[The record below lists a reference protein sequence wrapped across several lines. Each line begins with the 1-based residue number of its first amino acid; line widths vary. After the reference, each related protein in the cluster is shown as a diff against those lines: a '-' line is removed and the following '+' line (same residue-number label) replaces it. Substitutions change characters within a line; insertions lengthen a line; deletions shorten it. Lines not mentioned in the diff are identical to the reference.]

1 MASSL
6 VWPQTMESAL
16 KPAHT
21 LGRDGEL
28 KIAHFKSSVKWIHL
42 MPAGLPCGIPGIDED
57 IDGTMQHA
65 PQLSLQLINPV
76 VIKNVSIIGIKIK
89 NVWLSAKFEE
99 ERNIKFLCYD
109 YSARLSVKNYR

>member
-1 MASSL
+1 
-6 VWPQTMESAL
+6 
-16 KPAHT
+16 
-21 LGRDGEL
+21 
-28 KIAHFKSSVKWIHL
+28 